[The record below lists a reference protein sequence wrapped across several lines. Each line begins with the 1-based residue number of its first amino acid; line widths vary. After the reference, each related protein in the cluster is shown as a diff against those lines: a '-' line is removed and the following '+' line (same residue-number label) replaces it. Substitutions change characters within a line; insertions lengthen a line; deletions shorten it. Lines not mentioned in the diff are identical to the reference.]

1 MVYFIYYLFIV
12 IEMGL
17 TGFNNSIF
25 VMEKRIY
32 DEKRKKD
39 VQKGYITFNEY
50 ILLLFINN

>member
-1 MVYFIYYLFIV
+1 MVYIIIIIY
-12 IEMGL
+12 IELGV

-25 VMEKRIY
+25 VMEKKMY

-50 ILLLFINN
+50 KYL